1 MFKNL
6 VNLFNRDNLYQQAL
20 QKSHDMLDMDLMM
33 YDASVTSLRQS
44 DNADID
50 IDIYKMDKELNSFE
64 RDVRQKVMTH
74 LAISGGSDLTAGLIL
89 VSVVIDIERIGDYT
103 KDIYTLASKHP
114 TRLSA
119 GSLEERLQDIEKRV
133 GNDFRDMIGA
143 FKNSDEDKARTIME
157 NYKDGL
163 SAACENLVLDV
174 VSGKVTDL
182 SPQDATTVALY
193 TRYLKR
199 IAGHSRNVITSV
211 VNPFPRLGYKEKKEV

>member
-20 QKSHDMLDMDLMM
+20 QKSHDMLDMDLTM
-33 YDASVTSLRQS
+33 YDASVQSLRQS

-114 TRLSA
+114 ARLNA

-133 GNDFRDMIGA
+133 THDFHEMIGA
-143 FKNSDEDKARTIME
+143 FKNSDEDKAREIMAS
-157 NYKDGL
+157 YKEGL
-163 SAACENLVLDV
+163 SAACEELVLDIV
-174 VSGKVTDL
+174 AGKVTDL
-182 SPQDATTVALY
+182 SPQDATTLALY
-193 TRYLKR
+193 VRYLKR

-211 VNPFPRLGYKEKKEV
+211 VNPFPRLGYKEKKIN